1 MIGMCSWVGT
11 YICYHYYKLG
21 SNHTLTNRMTDTS
34 IWRQRRM
41 GTSAWLVLTLPC
53 PAGSCSRLA
62 QRSAP
67 VDLARA
73 QWSAP
78 PRWLALPRALLV
90 HHVVPP
96 AWLARSTLA
105 RVGAVAAPWT
115 RVSFHVFCWV
125 FEAFGWKDEY
135 LWSKATSVFSSI

>member
-1 MIGMCSWVGT
+1 
-11 YICYHYYKLG
+11 
-21 SNHTLTNRMTDTS
+21 
-34 IWRQRRM
+34 M

-73 QWSAP
+73 QLARPASCLARAP
-78 PRWLALPRALLV
+78 RRA
-90 HHVVPP
+90 P

-105 RVGAVAAPWT
+105 RVGAVAAP
-115 RVSFHVFCWV
+115 
-125 FEAFGWKDEY
+125 
-135 LWSKATSVFSSI
+135 